1 MRISR
6 MPTSRL
12 HKPASRPDAVRG
24 EGIMNL
30 SRNTLIAI
38 IIVMAAIAAASLAG
52 LIHQRNK
59 AGSVEINLDKGGIRI
74 EGN

>member
-6 MPTSRL
+6 MPISPLR
-12 HKPASRPDAVRG
+12 KPASRPDAARG
-24 EGIMNL
+24 EGTMNV

-38 IIVMAAIAAASLAG
+38 IIVVAAIAAASLAG
-52 LIHQRNK
+52 LIYQRNK
-59 AGSVEINLDKGGIRI
+59 AGSVEIHLDKGGIRI